1 MLQFEEAMAQF
12 NAMFPNLNSSVVE
25 TVLRNYDGDV
35 SRTIDELLRRSGQ
48 EEGKN
53 SETDGRP
60 KSVST
65 PPRDQ
70 CANDE
75 KIALLVQN
83 REFLRYLS
91 RDPNFQREMLG
102 RSNSSD
108 HRHGRRTH
116 RHHSSIHRSRN
127 LPVLLTSSHTSQ
139 SPNTIRFFQTP
150 ADVMTSPAE
159 DSVGRVPEGPLVE
172 FQTTEQEL
180 AIPEGPLIDYVDSE
194 HRPVAGGWT
203 KRLKAKFTTAK
214 KGSQTTDYELMQTS
228 SLDSFSDQE
237 IRTSIDGMD
246 RESKGIIL
254 GLARKFGKMRTN
266 D

>member
-53 SETDGRP
+53 SETDERR
-60 KSVST
+60 KSVSI

-83 REFLRYLS
+83 REFLRYLR

-116 RHHSSIHRSRN
+116 RHRSTTHRSRN

-139 SPNTIRFFQTP
+139 TS

-172 FQTTEQEL
+172 FQTSEQEL
-180 AIPEGPLIDYVDSE
+180 AIPEGPLIDYVDSQ
-194 HRPVAGGWT
+194 HRPAAGGWT
-203 KRLKAKFTTAK
+203 QRLKAKFTTAK
-214 KGSQTTDYELMQTS
+214 KGSQTTDYELMQPS

-246 RESKGIIL
+246 RKSKGIIL
-254 GLARKFGKMRTN
+254 GLAKKFGKMKTN

>member
-1 MLQFEEAMAQF
+1 MAQF

-25 TVLRNYDGDV
+25 SVLRNCDGDV

-48 EEGKN
+48 EEGNN
-53 SETDGRP
+53 SETDERR

-83 REFLRYLS
+83 REFLRYLR

-108 HRHGRRTH
+108 YRH
-116 RHHSSIHRSRN
+116 RHHSSTHRSRN
-127 LPVLLTSSHTSQ
+127 LPVLLTSSRTSQ
-139 SPNTIRFFQTP
+139 SPNSIRFFRTS
-150 ADVMTSPAE
+150 ADVMTNPAE

-172 FQTTEQEL
+172 FQTSEQECNSRRTF
-180 AIPEGPLIDYVDSE
+180 DC
-194 HRPVAGGWT
+194 
-203 KRLKAKFTTAK
+203 KRK
-214 KGSQTTDYELMQTS
+214 E
-228 SLDSFSDQE
+228 E
-237 IRTSIDGMD
+237 
-246 RESKGIIL
+246 
-254 GLARKFGKMRTN
+254 
-266 D
+266 